1 MNSESSLDSP
11 RHETTAKRPSE
22 ADGAL
27 ASPTAALEPPIP
39 ALKGVGRL
47 GLHRL
52 VIFIPWALMVAI
64 FAGLRPHTFWTT
76 GTVQAILNSQSSLV
90 ILAIAILPTLVV
102 GDYDLSVAANAGLV
116 STIVATVTTLD
127 GWPLWAGILLAV
139 ITACVVGIAN
149 AVLVVFW
156 NLNSII
162 MTLGMATLLDGIAL
176 ALSDSQTLSGISSSF
191 TNAFTNRY
199 LGIQISVLYIIV
211 VAIIV
216 AYLLQATPIGRQ
228 MTFTGQ
234 SRAAAVL
241 VGIRTHRIR
250 LGSYLGGS
258 LLAAFSGIV
267 ALASQGGITPGLS
280 ETQLLPAFAAAFFST
295 VVFTIGRF
303 NAWGTV
309 AAIYFLTTGIVGLQV
324 LGATGW
330 AADVF
335 YGAAL
340 VLAVAGFTLVRR
352 RLTRSKD

>member
-1 MNSESSLDSP
+1 MRSESSVESTDYETSTDGHDSVDEA
-11 RHETTAKRPSE
+11 ETQSVDLSTIGRKR
-22 ADGAL
+22 A
-27 ASPTAALEPPIP
+27 
-39 ALKGVGRL
+39 GRL

-52 VIFIPWALMVAI
+52 VIFVPWALMVAI
-64 FAGLRPHTFWTT
+64 FTGLRPHTFWTA
-76 GTVQAILNSQSSLV
+76 GTVQAIINSQSSLV
-90 ILAIAILPTLVV
+90 ILAIAIVPTLVV

-116 STIVATVTTLD
+116 STIVATLTLLH
-127 GWPLWAGILLAV
+127 GWPLWAGIVIAV
-139 ITACVVGIAN
+139 IAACVVGIVN
-149 AVLVVFW
+149 AVLVVVL

-162 MTLGMATLLDGIAL
+162 MTLGMATLLDGVAL
-176 ALSDSQTLSGISSSF
+176 AISNSQTLSGVSSAF
-191 TNAFTNRY
+191 TGAFTNLY
-199 LGIQISVLYIIV
+199 FGVQISVLYIIV
-211 VAIIV
+211 VAFVV
-216 AYLLQATPIGRQ
+216 AYLLQTTPIGRQ

-234 SRAAAVL
+234 SRAAAIL
-241 VGIRTHRIR
+241 VGVKTRRIR
-250 LGSYLGGS
+250 LGAYLGGS
-258 LLAAFSGIV
+258 LMAALSGIV

-309 AAIYFLTTGIVGLQV
+309 AAIYFLTTGIVGLQI

-352 RLTRSKD
+352 RLTGSKD

>member
-1 MNSESSLDSP
+1 MKSESSLDSP
-11 RHETTAKRPSE
+11 GHEAPVEQQRE
-22 ADGAL
+22 ADHTGGSRTNSEPVA
-27 ASPTAALEPPIP
+27 PTR
-39 ALKGVGRL
+39 KVVSSL

-52 VIFIPWALMVAI
+52 VIFVPWALMIAI

-90 ILAIAILPTLVV
+90 ILAIAIVPTLVV
-102 GDYDLSVAANAGLV
+102 GDYDLSVAANSGLV
-116 STIVATVTTLD
+116 STIVATVTVMD
-127 GWPLWAGILLAV
+127 GWPLWAGIVLAV
-139 ITACVVGIAN
+139 AAACAVGVVN
-149 AVLVVFW
+149 AVLVVVL

-162 MTLGMATLLDGIAL
+162 MTLGMATLLDGVAL
-176 ALSDSQTLSGISSSF
+176 AVSNSQTLSGVSSGF
-191 TNAFTNRY
+191 TDAFTHLY
-199 LGIQISVLYIIV
+199 FGIQISVLYIIV
-211 VAIIV
+211 VALVV
-216 AYLLQATPIGRQ
+216 AYVLQASPIGRQ
-228 MTFTGQ
+228 MTFAGQ

-241 VGIRTHRIR
+241 VGIKTHRIR
-250 LGSYLGGS
+250 LGAYLAGS
-258 LLAAFSGIV
+258 LLAALSGIV
-267 ALASQGGITPGLS
+267 ALASQGGISPGLS

-309 AAIYFLTTGIVGLQV
+309 AAIYFLTTGIVGLQI

-352 RLTRSKD
+352 RLTGSKD